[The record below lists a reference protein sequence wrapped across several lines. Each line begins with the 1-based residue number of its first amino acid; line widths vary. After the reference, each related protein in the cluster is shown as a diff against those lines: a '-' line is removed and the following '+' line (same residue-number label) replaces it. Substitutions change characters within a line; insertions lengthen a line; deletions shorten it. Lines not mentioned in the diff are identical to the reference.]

1 VDYTSI
7 PEYEEYT
14 NIINSYYGSITSI
27 DPQNIRTQD
36 QAMAYV
42 KQQEFEH
49 AILEAYVNQEYRA
62 AWANIS
68 NEITRPVGYG
78 EDPDIRKINIR
89 QTLNNVSCIER
100 IAGIPSYTVRDIVKK
115 AAITQALNDMA
126 NVAADYYLI
135 QNSRIEQLREA
146 LYYNIMI
153 YGISSVNLP
162 SISNVRSSSSIKD
175 PGYYYVNGEKVYYE
189 KPAGYIFGAETKFA
203 SHGSQ
208 TAFSVLYPD
217 GVLPWVE
224 GTSSTQEILQSIADD
239 VNQTISGKGPVVGT
253 KKHSLFKQK
262 VDALGDPNLATEK
275 TFLNGKEVSYGT
287 KGGVRVDVI
296 EYNADG
302 TVTVYDL
309 KTGSATLTQSRITQI
324 QIAVNPANSSSV
336 TVIQIK

>member
-1 VDYTSI
+1 MSMNLCTYCFNNPLVYWDPTGNIPQEDAISLTRELKAYKNIIPIDIMGYYKELFGIYEKYGVDYTSI

-162 SISNVRSSSSIKD
+162 GISNVRSLSRIKD
-175 PGYYYVNGEKVYYE
+175 PGYYYVSGEKVY
-189 KPAGYIFGAETKFA
+189 ITTK
-203 SHGSQ
+203 H
-208 TAFSVLYPD
+208 
-217 GVLPWVE
+217 
-224 GTSSTQEILQSIADD
+224 
-239 VNQTISGKGPVVGT
+239 
-253 KKHSLFKQK
+253 
-262 VDALGDPNLATEK
+262 
-275 TFLNGKEVSYGT
+275 
-287 KGGVRVDVI
+287 
-296 EYNADG
+296 
-302 TVTVYDL
+302 
-309 KTGSATLTQSRITQI
+309 
-324 QIAVNPANSSSV
+324 
-336 TVIQIK
+336 